1 MNHMVS
7 VDVKHHHE
15 KKKLASELRSRVNK
29 EVCLGLSFPIPFS
42 PSVPNKPYGLC
53 GRKAN
58 GEEMNKEEGVPLG

>member
-1 MNHMVS
+1 MNRMVS

-15 KKKLASELRSRVNK
+15 KKKLASQLRSRGEQGGVS
-29 EVCLGLSFPIPFS
+29 GLSFPIPFS

-53 GRKAN
+53 GRKAI